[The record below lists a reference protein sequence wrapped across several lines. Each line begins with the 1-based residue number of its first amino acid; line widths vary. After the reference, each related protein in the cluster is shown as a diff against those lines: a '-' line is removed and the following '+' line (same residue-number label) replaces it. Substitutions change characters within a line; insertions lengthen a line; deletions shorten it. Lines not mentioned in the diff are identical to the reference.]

1 MTAPPLTRTRETRAS
16 SYDRTVPPVRRND
29 RRATVVEGT
38 SPSIPATAS
47 DHPASWK
54 FDFPIYH
61 PADLAAWRAWLTANC
76 DTVRGVWVAS
86 WRKASG
92 RDPVA
97 YAYLVE
103 EAICF
108 GWIDSTVNI
117 LDDERGLQLMTP
129 RKPKSGWTR
138 LNRQRVAAMEAQGRM
153 TDAGRRAV
161 SVAKANGSWTIYDA
175 VEDLLEPDDL
185 GEALDASPGARTA
198 WDGFP
203 RSARKQMLW
212 WVVSSGRSDTR
223 AKRIAKI
230 VSDAASGRRAM
241 G

>member
-1 MTAPPLTRTRETRAS
+1 MPPA
-16 SYDRTVPPVRRND
+16 RRSP
-29 RRATVVEGT
+29 RRATVPA
-38 SPSIPATAS
+38 SASAHPAT
-47 DHPASWK
+47 WK

-61 PADLAAWRAWLTANC
+61 PTDLAAWRAWLAANH
-76 DTVRGVWVAS
+76 DVARGVWVTS

-92 RDPVA
+92 RDAVP
-97 YAYLVE
+97 YEDLVE

-117 LDDERGLQLMTP
+117 LDDQRGLQLMTP

-138 LNRQRVAAMEAQGRM
+138 VNRQRVDALEAQGRM

-161 SVAKANGSWTIYDA
+161 EAAKANGMWTIYDS

-185 GEALDASPGARTA
+185 AGALDADPAARAA

-203 RSARKQMLW
+203 PSARKQMLW
-212 WVVSSGRSDTR
+212 WVVSAGRPETR
-223 AKRIAKI
+223 ATRVAKI
-230 VSDAASGRRAM
+230 VAEAAAGRRAQ

>member
-1 MTAPPLTRTRETRAS
+1 MTKVPRSASAHPPT
-16 SYDRTVPPVRRND
+16 
-29 RRATVVEGT
+29 
-38 SPSIPATAS
+38 
-47 DHPASWK
+47 WK

-61 PADLAAWRAWLTANC
+61 PADLAAWRGWLAANHA
-76 DTVRGVWVAS
+76 TTRGVWVAS

-97 YAYLVE
+97 YEDLVE

-108 GWIDSTVNI
+108 GWIDSTVNT
-117 LDDERGLQLMTP
+117 LDDERALQLMTP

-138 LNRQRVAAMEAQGRM
+138 LNRQRVAALEAQGRM

-161 SVAKANGSWTIYDA
+161 QAAKANGWWTIYDA

-185 GEALDASPGARTA
+185 ADALDASPVARSA

-203 RSARKQMLW
+203 PSARKQMLW
-212 WVVSSGRSDTR
+212 WVVSAGRPETR
-223 AKRIAKI
+223 TSRIAKI
-230 VSDAASGRRAM
+230 VSEAEHGRRAA

>member
-1 MTAPPLTRTRETRAS
+1 VRE
-16 SYDRTVPPVRRND
+16 VPPSASRHPRR
-29 RRATVVEGT
+29 
-38 SPSIPATAS
+38 
-47 DHPASWK
+47 WK

-61 PADLAAWRAWLTANC
+61 PTDLAAWRAWLAVNH

-92 RDPVA
+92 RDAVP
-97 YAYLVE
+97 YEELVE

-138 LNRQRVAAMEAQGRM
+138 LNRTRVAALVAQGRM

-161 SVAKANGSWTIYDA
+161 EVARANGWWTIYDA

-185 GEALDASPGARTA
+185 AGALNASPDARAA
-198 WDGFP
+198 WDTFP
-203 RSARKQMLW
+203 PSARKQMLW
-212 WVVSSGRSDTR
+212 WVVNAGKPTTR
-223 AKRIAKI
+223 ISRITKI
-230 VSDAASGRRAM
+230 VSEAEHGRRAA